1 MERKGEVEICARAYV
16 KMCLHAARYPHTAV
30 NGLLLAQKRQA
41 TVAGQPDCLCITD
54 CIPLFHSN
62 LSLTVMLEVA
72 LNQIDLWSAESDL
85 LLAGYYQANSGID
98 DKSPSPLAQKTAGRI
113 AELYDDA
120 VLIMLD
126 NLKFTDNPRVPPII
140 MLEQKDRQWV
150 PKDKNLIM
158 WRDWES
164 SRHICKSLL
173 EAKAYTQLVDFD
185 VHLDDIRED
194 WTNQQLNTEIA
205 QLVSVANGSA

>member
-1 MERKGEVEICARAYV
+1 MGWPEIQQEEAGKGQRGGTPEGRRGEPGTINAKGGAANEEDRRGLGERPLRDWKGEIEICARAYV

-30 NGLLLAQKRQA
+30 NGLLLAQKRRA
-41 TVAGQPDCLCITD
+41 TVAGQADCLCVTD
-54 CIPLFHSN
+54 CVPLFHSN

-120 VLIMLD
+120 VLIM
-126 NLKFTDNPRVPPII
+126 
-140 MLEQKDRQWV
+140 
-150 PKDKNLIM
+150 
-158 WRDWES
+158 
-164 SRHICKSLL
+164 
-173 EAKAYTQLVDFD
+173 
-185 VHLDDIRED
+185 
-194 WTNQQLNTEIA
+194 
-205 QLVSVANGSA
+205 

>member
-1 MERKGEVEICARAYV
+1 MERKGEIEICARAYV

-30 NGLLLAQKRQA
+30 NGLLLAQKRRASVAKQA
-41 TVAGQPDCLCITD
+41 DCLCITD
-54 CIPLFHSN
+54 CIPLFHSH

-98 DKSPSPLAQKTAGRI
+98 DKSPSHLAQKTAGRI
-113 AELYDDA
+113 AELYDDT

-126 NLKFTDNPRVPPII
+126 NRKFTTNPRVPPII
-140 MLEQKDRQWV
+140 VLEQKDRQWL

-173 EAKAYTQLVDFD
+173 EAKAYNQLVDFD